1 MAGTGPYY
9 IARYFVEDGY
19 QPGWSFPFQVGIRK
33 DLVTLED
40 AARFAIKMTRGGT
53 DRALVNFKVYELL
66 DTPVLEMDW
75 GRNVD

>member
-19 QPGWSFPFQVGIRK
+19 QPGWSFPFQIGIRK

-40 AARFAIKMTRGGT
+40 AARFAIKMTRSGT
-53 DRALVNFKVYELL
+53 DRALVNFKVYQLSDE
-66 DTPVLEMDW
+66 PVLELDW
-75 GRNVD
+75 IPNVN